1 MLAARSF
8 LGKSRH
14 QRQRHLLETSD
25 AQTDR
30 MMWRVR
36 TTLQDR
42 PGILAEMAMACGK
55 AEVNIESMQV
65 FPGDP
70 AVIDEFVVT
79 APEGCTDVEL
89 ARVFEDAGGRA
100 VTVTR
105 TEPFQV
111 VDEPTKYLNGVH
123 QILEEGRDAEEV
135 LRELLVTTPPDVA
148 DYAGHDV
155 LDLRRRNGT
164 SLRISRAVPFT
175 PLEKSRAQALLS
187 LVSDA
192 GADVPLI
199 QPTTMHPFTIVRP
212 ATLADIEAVAAL
224 HQRCS
229 AETLYHRYQVPLR
242 LPMTTR
248 LARRLVMPESGV
260 AVVVQSGL
268 DVVGHGVIE
277 TVDTQS
283 YFHLLVEDAWQGR
296 GVGSLLIGQGAG
308 RAKALGAERLTLVT
322 AGSNDK
328 LLRTVGSA
336 GFAARVE
343 RHDGNIH
350 ITMSLATVI
359 PIED

>member
-1 MLAARSF
+1 
-8 LGKSRH
+8 
-14 QRQRHLLETSD
+14 
-25 AQTDR
+25 

-36 TTLQDR
+36 TTLEDR
-42 PGILAEMAMACGK
+42 PGILAEIAQACGK

-70 AVIDEFVVT
+70 TVIDEFVVT
-79 APEGCTDVEL
+79 APEGFTDVQL
-89 ARVFEDAGGRA
+89 ARVFEDAGGGG
-100 VTVTR
+100 VVVTR
-105 TEPFQV
+105 TDPVEV
-111 VDEPTKYLNGVH
+111 VDEPTKWLVGVH
-123 QILEEGRDAEEV
+123 RILEEGRDIEEV
-135 LRELLVTTPPDVA
+135 LRELLGTTPPDVA

-155 LDLRRRNGT
+155 LDLERRNGT

-175 PLEKSRAQALLS
+175 PIERARAQALLS

-192 GADVPLI
+192 GADVPLL
-199 QPTTMHPFTIVRP
+199 QPATLHPLPMVRR
-212 ATLADIEAVAAL
+212 ATLADIDAVAAL

-242 LPMTTR
+242 MPMTTR
-248 LARRLVMPESGV
+248 LARRLVVPESGL
-260 AVVVQSGL
+260 ALVVQSGL

-277 TVDTQS
+277 QLDGQWL
-283 YFHLLVEDAWQGR
+283 FHVLVEDAWQGR
-296 GVGSLLIGQGAG
+296 GVGSLLVRQGAG
-308 RAKALGAERLTLVT
+308 RAKALGAQRLTFVT

-350 ITMSLATVI
+350 ITVPLTTVT